1 MMYNQGH
8 MTPNASNASPHPH
21 EDFEMG
27 SPTNWPRTPASPVFN
42 THIAAPPPP
51 PETSSY
57 RSSKVK
63 VNENSKIYRIIFNI
77 QLFVF
82 RNPIVWRN
90 YMTWMTI
97 QNEEFSL
104 TSC

>member
-1 MMYNQGH
+1 MSVLLLASGEDPQCSTPKVRKGDMMYNQGGH

-63 VNENSKIYRIIFNI
+63 VS
-77 QLFVF
+77 
-82 RNPIVWRN
+82 
-90 YMTWMTI
+90 
-97 QNEEFSL
+97 
-104 TSC
+104 